1 MESELN
7 TWLRRANAFG
17 TKVDVNVKGLIA
29 AHQRKVKMDETKDQ
43 NIVLQVVRNRR
54 LLIRM
59 LLMAFLWISDTL
71 IYYGLSLYSTQL
83 AGNKYVNYVLLGLI
97 EAPSNFASPYFLNVF
112 GRRMFISGTHGLAA
126 IAFLLL
132 IFIKHPTGALVLWLV
147 GKFGIICS
155 FNCLYVYCS
164 ELYPTNVRSGCTG
177 ACEAVG
183 RLAST
188 FAPALHSLK
197 TIYVELPT
205 IIFTALAAASGG
217 LTLLLPETKDAV
229 LPDTAA
235 DIEMTEEVDATIEE
249 IDDVLNRFSWKNSYF
264 LLIFSSS
271 ASIWL
276 FAAMSVMVSAFT
288 VGSTCADSPC
298 NLTEGTI
305 SKDFDLQGDR
315 SRLADFSTSAY
326 AVGSMIGAL
335 GLTRVADLK
344 GRRPLAILS
353 LLFSGLLGC
362 AAAFVPNIYLF
373 MFVRCLQGITFVGCS
388 INSWVLAYESVPK
401 HLRDFST
408 LVFGMILPC
417 VASAVAFFFYLPESF
432 RFMVMHERTEDL
444 DRFLQRVK
452 RAEPTGASGNS
463 LDARLL
469 IAQYKRI
476 TEPAMQSRLFT
487 ELAADRMLIACT
499 VSATVCA
506 FNALFV
512 SASEIFPTTIRSGCI
527 GICEITARI
536 GAAFAPVFHSFESGD
551 PQTMKIIYAAAG
563 FVGSCATLVIP
574 ETSKTPLPDTAKKQT
589 PRDIVE

>member
-1 MESELN
+1 MPSVQLSKTRVAYNKKHERAPLLLEMDSSGSSADERERGNTADAIDPSASSPDHVLNKFDPWNPYILAVFVASASMVSAFSVADVCASNDKNCVPNNNTINAEVGDWLLPGGADRLPAPVLALSLLVACSFPAVIFGVNNGMESELN

-29 AHQRKVKMDETKDQ
+29 AHQRKGEDG
-43 NIVLQVVRNRR
+43 RNEGPKHRPPSR
-54 LLIRM
+54 PQSSP
-59 LLMAFLWISDTL
+59 FDSD
-71 IYYGLSLYSTQL
+71 L
-83 AGNKYVNYVLLGLI
+83 AGNKYLNYVLLGLI

-112 GRRMFISGTHGLAA
+112 GRRM
-126 IAFLLL
+126 
-132 IFIKHPTGALVLWLV
+132 FIKHPTGALVLWLV

-183 RLAST
+183 RIGLD
-188 FAPALHSLK
+188 K

-235 DIEMTEEVDATIEE
+235 DI
-249 IDDVLNRFSWKNSYF
+249 
-264 LLIFSSS
+264 
-271 ASIWL
+271 
-276 FAAMSVMVSAFT
+276 
-288 VGSTCADSPC
+288 
-298 NLTEGTI
+298 
-305 SKDFDLQGDR
+305 
-315 SRLADFSTSAY
+315 
-326 AVGSMIGAL
+326 
-335 GLTRVADLK
+335 
-344 GRRPLAILS
+344 
-353 LLFSGLLGC
+353 
-362 AAAFVPNIYLF
+362 
-373 MFVRCLQGITFVGCS
+373 
-388 INSWVLAYESVPK
+388 
-401 HLRDFST
+401 
-408 LVFGMILPC
+408 LPC

-432 RFMVMHERTEDL
+432 RFMVMHERTNDL

-452 RAEPTGASGNS
+452 RAEPTDAGGNN

-476 TEPAMQSRLFT
+476 SEPAMQSRLFT
-487 ELAADRMLIACT
+487 ELAADRMLIAFVYYGLSLFSSELAGNKYVNYLLLGLVEAPANIGSPYLLKLLGRKLFITSMHFAADRRLCRFDLT
-499 VSATVCA
+499 THPTLSLIVWLVGKSATVCA